1 MKKTW
6 TDEQLQD
13 LRRRLEEHARQCREA
28 LSRYDSRP
36 ELPADL
42 RDLRSASLDLA
53 RLDGA
58 RLDGASLDGASLDG
72 ARLDGASLVRA
83 SLVRARLD
91 GASLDGARLDGA
103 SLDGARL
110 DGASLDG
117 ASLVR
122 ARLDCARLDGASLD
136 GASLVRARLD
146 GASLDGARLDGA
158 SLDGARLPH
167 FTHVPE
173 DGAFVA
179 WKAGEQHIVKLLIP
193 EDAQRTSSLVG
204 RKCRASKAVVIG
216 IYATNGAAAPPEAA
230 ALSKWRTKLR
240 YVVGQPVEPDGY
252 DPDPRVECSNGVH
265 FFVSLREAIEYG
277 DWGLD
282 SDGVLALAEKIRA
295 VPVTAT

>member
-58 RLDGASLDGASLDG
+58 RLDGASLDGASL
-72 ARLDGASLVRA
+72 VR
-83 SLVRARLD
+83 
-91 GASLDGARLDGA
+91 
-103 SLDGARL
+103 
-110 DGASLDG
+110 
-117 ASLVR
+117 
-122 ARLDCARLDGASLD
+122 
-136 GASLVRARLD
+136 
-146 GASLDGARLDGA
+146 A